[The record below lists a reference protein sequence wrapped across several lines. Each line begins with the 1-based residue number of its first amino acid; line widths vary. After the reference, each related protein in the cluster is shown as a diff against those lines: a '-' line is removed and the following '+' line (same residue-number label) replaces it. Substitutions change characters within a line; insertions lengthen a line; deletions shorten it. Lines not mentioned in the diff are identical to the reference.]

1 MTLLTLEEY
10 RSTITPKMFEVK
22 DTSAL
27 TVDIWPY
34 VQELVNAK
42 ILSLE
47 VLEDELI
54 DGIYRNSENT
64 FEHVQL
70 PMEDPNVFTFI
81 IIDIKLAMI
90 KGHFCLDL

>member
-27 TVDIWPY
+27 TADIWLY
-34 VQELVNAK
+34 AEQLVKEK
-42 ILSLE
+42 ILSAD
-47 VLEDELI
+47 VLEERLI
-54 DGIYRNSENT
+54 DGIYRNSDNT

-70 PMEDPNVFTFI
+70 PMDNPNVFTFI
-81 IIDIKLAMI
+81 IIDLNLAII